1 MQKMTG
7 KQWSTAELL
16 DLEFFL
22 AGDEGEDIDRLA
34 ARDREIW
41 LGLPAA
47 VKEDKA
53 GGLLRGWLN
62 RRRQTEQDAAL
73 PGALWQEL
81 IVLFA
86 AAIMLAGL
94 SSGGGLA
101 FSLLAYS
108 GAEPVN
114 VAAYF
119 AVFVLLQLALIF
131 FLTVSVLCGKQRG
144 RSMLESSFLYRLS
157 ERLFFYML
165 ERCMAAG
172 QRAGSR
178 LSAGTRLHWA
188 ARAGSLKHLRQRHGL
203 LFVRPFF
210 LLAQLF
216 GISFNIGVLAA
227 TLLKVIG
234 SDLAFGWQSTLQ
246 IDAAAVHAL
255 ATTISLP
262 WTWLSDAWVPSL
274 EQIQG
279 SRLILK
285 DGIYSLANRDL
296 VSWWPFLCLSVLCY
310 GLLPRLLLL
319 TAGLFSQRKELARL
333 DLQQGCFRQI
343 IQRMRTPLITAAAR
357 GQEGRAAAA
366 PLAELP
372 SAAEPVASTS
382 AQPLAAL
389 IPEELFADCPP
400 EHLAAQVRRRTGH
413 QLGWTLPF
421 WTLDKSEEEELA
433 ALKAAMAAEDSA
445 DVLVLQEAWQPPVQ
459 EFLAWLGLLRQT
471 LGPQPLIILA
481 LLGKPEAE
489 TMLTPARPEH
499 LRIWRQ
505 KVATISDPAL
515 QVIPLVS

>member
-41 LGLPAA
+41 LGLPAS
-47 VKEDKA
+47 VKEGRA
-53 GGLLRGWLN
+53 GGLLRGWLEHHKK
-62 RRRQTEQDAAL
+62 QEKDTAL

-81 IVLFA
+81 LVLFA

-119 AVFVLLQLALIF
+119 TIFVLLQLALIF
-131 FLTVSVLCGKQRG
+131 LLTVSVLCGKRQG
-144 RSMLESSFLYRLS
+144 HSILESSFLYRLS
-157 ERLFFYML
+157 ERLFFHIL

-216 GISFNIGVLAA
+216 GISFNIGVLIA

-246 IDAAAVHAL
+246 IDAASVHAL
-255 ATTISLP
+255 AATISLP
-262 WTWLSDAWVPSL
+262 WAWLSDAWVPSL

-285 DGIYSLANRDL
+285 DGIYALASHDL
-296 VSWWPFLCLSVLCY
+296 VSWWPFLCLSVFCY

-319 TAGLFSQRKELARL
+319 TTGLYSQRKELAGL
-333 DLQQGCFRQI
+333 DFQQGCFRQI
-343 IQRMRTPLITAAAR
+343 IQRMRTPLITAKAPVEEQAAR
-357 GQEGRAAAA
+357 SV
-366 PLAELP
+366 LP
-372 SAAEPVASTS
+372 TEPSSAEPAASTA

-389 IPEELFADCPP
+389 IPDELFADCPL
-400 EHLAAQVRRRTGH
+400 EHLAAQISRRTGH

-433 ALKAAMAAEDSA
+433 ALKAAEDSA
-445 DVLVLQEAWQPPVQ
+445 DVLVIQEAWQPPVQ

-481 LLGKPEAE
+481 LLGRPEPDTVFTQVQA
-489 TMLTPARPEH
+489 EH

-505 KVATISDPAL
+505 KAATISDPAL
-515 QVIPLVS
+515 QVIPLVP

>member
-1 MQKMTG
+1 MTG
-7 KQWSTAELL
+7 KQWNTAELL

-41 LGLPAA
+41 LGLPAS
-47 VKEDKA
+47 VKEGKTGD
-53 GGLLRGWLN
+53 LLRAWLN
-62 RRRQTEQDAAL
+62 SRRQTEKDAAL

-81 IVLFA
+81 LLLFA
-86 AAIMLAGL
+86 AAIVLAGL
-94 SSGGGLA
+94 GSGGGLA

-119 AVFVLLQLALIF
+119 AVFVLVQLALIF
-131 FLTVSVLCGKQRG
+131 LLTVSVLCGKKRG
-144 RSMLESSFLYRLS
+144 RSMLESSLLYRLS
-157 ERLFFYML
+157 GRLFFHLL
-165 ERCMAAG
+165 ERCMTAG

-178 LSAGTRLHWA
+178 LSADTRLHWA
-188 ARAGSLKHLRQRHGL
+188 ARAGSLKNLRQRHGL

-246 IDAAAVHAL
+246 IDATAVHAVA
-255 ATTISLP
+255 ATVSLP
-262 WTWLSDAWVPSL
+262 WAWLSAAWVPSL

-285 DGIYSLANRDL
+285 DGIYSLASRDL
-296 VSWWPFLCLSVLCY
+296 ISWWPFLCLSVFCY

-319 TAGLFSQRKELARL
+319 TTGLLRQRKELAQL
-333 DLQQGCFRQI
+333 DFQQGCFRQI
-343 IQRMRTPLITAAAR
+343 IQRMRTPLITANAPVEEQAAHS
-357 GQEGRAAAA
+357 A
-366 PLAELP
+366 PPTEPP
-372 SAAEPVASTS
+372 SVEPAASTA

-389 IPEELFADCPP
+389 IPDELFADCPA
-400 EHLAAQVRRRTGH
+400 EELAAQIRRRTGH
-413 QLGWTLPF
+413 QLGRILPF

-445 DVLVLQEAWQPPVQ
+445 DVLVIQEAWQPPVQ

-481 LLGKPEAE
+481 LLGRPEADRL
-489 TMLTPARPEH
+489 LTPALPEH

-505 KVATISDPAL
+505 KAATVSDPAL
-515 QVIPLVS
+515 QVMPLVS